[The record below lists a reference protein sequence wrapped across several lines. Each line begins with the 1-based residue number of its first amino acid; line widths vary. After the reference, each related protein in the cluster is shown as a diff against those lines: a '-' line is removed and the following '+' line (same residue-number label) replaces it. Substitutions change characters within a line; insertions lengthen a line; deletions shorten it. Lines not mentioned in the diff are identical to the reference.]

1 MTNSRP
7 SSARPEMREE
17 LPMNYIDLLKRVAI
31 PLGTIMV
38 LSSALAQEQ
47 LTKADLVQLA
57 VTLGSTTI
65 VAKTSLPGCWPMYSA
80 WSECS
85 IRTT

>member
-1 MTNSRP
+1 
-7 SSARPEMREE
+7 
-17 LPMNYIDLLKRVAI
+17 MNYIDLLKCVAI

-57 VTLGSTTI
+57 VTLRRLRQPLRKPRSQAAGRCT
-65 VAKTSLPGCWPMYSA
+65 AHGPNA
-80 WSECS
+80 
-85 IRTT
+85 R

>member
-31 PLGTIMV
+31 
-38 LSSALAQEQ
+38 LSGQSWCFRRRWR
-47 LTKADLVQLA
+47 K
-57 VTLGSTTI
+57 SN
-65 VAKTSLPGCWPMYSA
+65 
-80 WSECS
+80 
-85 IRTT
+85 